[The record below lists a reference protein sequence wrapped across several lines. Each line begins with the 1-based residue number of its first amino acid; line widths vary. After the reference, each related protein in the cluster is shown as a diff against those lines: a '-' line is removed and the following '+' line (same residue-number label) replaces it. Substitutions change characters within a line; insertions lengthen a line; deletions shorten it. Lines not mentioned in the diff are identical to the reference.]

1 VVQGVVLVV
10 LGILGGIGSGKSA
23 IAGLFTEA
31 GAELVDADRLARE
44 VLGKPE
50 ARARVAAAF
59 GPDVLGPDGQ
69 VDRKALADRVFT
81 DPKALEALN
90 AIVHPEVRERIRERI
105 LLHRRGRDG
114 GAGPGSVLVLDV
126 PLLAGSPLQAE
137 CDGWVY
143 VEAPAALRQ
152 ARIRA
157 RGWAQGEMERR
168 EVFQAPLERKKELA
182 QWIVDNSGTLE
193 DSRAQVRRILGEIA
207 GTGPTAH

>member
-1 VVQGVVLVV
+1 M
-10 LGILGGIGSGKSA
+10 GIATLAPAGSA
-23 IAGLFTEA
+23 
-31 GAELVDADRLARE
+31 
-44 VLGKPE
+44 
-50 ARARVAAAF
+50 
-59 GPDVLGPDGQ
+59 
-69 VDRKALADRVFT
+69 DRKALADRVFT

-143 VEAPAALRQ
+143 VEAPAALRL

-168 EVFQAPLERKKELA
+168 EAFQAPLERKKELA
-182 QWIVDNSGTLE
+182 RWIVDNSGTLE
-193 DSRAQVRRILGEIA
+193 DSRRQVRRILGEIA
-207 GTGPTAH
+207 GAGPAAH